1 MKLRWLVRG
10 AHFNKR
16 DLQYWDPAFKA
27 WVTVPIVEQQ
37 TKEDLALEAS
47 LAAIAEG
54 YNE

>member
-1 MKLRWLVRG
+1 MKLRWLAHG

-16 DLQYWDPAFKA
+16 DLQYWDYLYKR
-27 WVTVPIVEQQ
+27 WVTVPTVTQQ